1 MKFWLKL
8 LVLVIIGVLVVA
20 MALANKEIVQVSANP
35 FGTPDKALSIGVPL
49 FLVMF
54 AMFMAGMVFGGVLTW
69 FGQGKHRRAARQAK
83 AEAASLRTQVARPE
97 ATGSA
102 VTTTFSV
109 A

>member
-20 MALANKEIVQVSANP
+20 IALANKEIVQVSANP
-35 FGTPDKALSIGVPL
+35 FGTTDKALSLSVPL

-54 AMFMAGMVFGGVLTW
+54 ALFIVGMVFGGILTW

-83 AEAASLRTQVARPE
+83 AEAANLRTQAAKPDVAG
-97 ATGSA
+97 TA
-102 VTTTFSV
+102 VTTTLS
-109 A
+109 AA